1 MFAKLATERIFS
13 RNVINRFSTSTSVYG
28 VRVGNQFKGADVGH
42 HLNDYDLF
50 ATLDKPENNIEMI
63 SKDAVIF
70 SNMKVIKSPNK
81 KREPIGALLIN
92 NQILE
97 VNLKKCHFT
106 NNDVVFHMDAEL
118 GELFRIIYPKPELL
132 VLGLGKKTRL
142 VSKETRQCF
151 NKLGI
156 RLETSDTR
164 YSALNYDMLATERTP
179 MLVAALILPPNY

>member
-1 MFAKLATERIFS
+1 MFIAQKKATTCRLL
-13 RNVINRFSTSTSVYG
+13 RLFSTSFTSFG
-28 VRVGNQFKGADVGH
+28 VSAGKQFQGADIGH

-50 ATLDKPENNIEMI
+50 ATLDRPENNIEMI

-70 SNMKVIKSPNK
+70 SNMQVIRSPNK
-81 KREPIGALLIN
+81 QKEPIGALLLN
-92 NQILE
+92 NQIFE

-106 NNDVVFHMDAEL
+106 DNDLVFHMDPEIS
-118 GELFRIIYPKPELL
+118 ELFRIIYPKPELL
-132 VLGLGKKTRL
+132 VVGLGKKTRL
-142 VSKETRQCF
+142 VSKSTRDSF

-179 MLVAALILPPNY
+179 TLVAALILPPNW